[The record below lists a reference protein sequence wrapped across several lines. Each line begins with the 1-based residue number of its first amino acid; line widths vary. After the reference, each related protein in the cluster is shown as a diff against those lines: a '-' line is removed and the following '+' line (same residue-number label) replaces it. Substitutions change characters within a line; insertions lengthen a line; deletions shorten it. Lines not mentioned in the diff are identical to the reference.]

1 MVKGCLNILP
11 QLRRLGGFQYEG
23 SAPGPKFET
32 GSTGIFE
39 GAITAFIYTG

>member
-1 MVKGCLNILP
+1 MNAVP
-11 QLRRLGGFQYEG
+11 
-23 SAPGPKFET
+23 PGPKFET